1 MSLVRQQDG
10 EDKLSGKSV
19 PNTAKSHKTSSSQSR
34 NRSVTEVVDELIKIQ
49 EEETAV
55 IISYAQANALAEKA
69 MAEAEAEKAM
79 AEAEADKRLAQVQ
92 EEAKLKEIEVKKR
105 LLEGRLSLLSKGSS
119 RGSSKSSRRT
129 LDSLLQEPISTK
141 EGDVLCSPQDMQPKS
156 QSYTNNNQFESNRN
170 AVVNKGYLTNDEKS
184 VRKKMP
190 ATVLSTLPSF
200 SGNLDQW
207 PAWIAEYNRSTEL
220 NDYTDL
226 ENLQRL
232 QKSLSGKAKEMISA
246 LLIYPENV
254 KEIINLLEK
263 RFGRPE
269 IIIKNLI
276 ASVRSRPPTK
286 DYKPDTLVTFSDMVR
301 NLVVTVKSL
310 KQDHYLFNPQ
320 LMEELTDK
328 LSTNMKLNWGMH
340 VTSPQSQIKHPVGL
354 DTFSTWLSSMADA
367 ATVCAAPST
376 SSLPGNYKSATSGNS
391 NQKNYVLIQEE
402 SDKRPGKRMCLCC
415 KKKEHC
421 LEDCKQFLEY
431 DVNKRWD
438 TVKSCAKCRKRVAC
452 GVNGCTYSHHK
463 LLHCLTKKEGENT
476 KNPEPTEVQ
485 TEHVGYQEEAIA
497 RVLLRVLSV
506 TLVGRNGVQIDT
518 YALIDD
524 GSTVSIIEKDL
535 AEELGIEGPEKP
547 ISFSWTDGSVYT
559 EEQSQTLSVTVLGE
573 TGEELLLDNVRTLRE
588 LQLPTQSISMEKMK
602 RKWSHLQDIPE
613 EVFRRGRPRLLIGHE
628 HIHLT
633 VPLQVVIGPA
643 NAPIALKSKLG
654 WTINGPTGKST
665 YQTRVD
671 KEFVMFKSEISS
683 EMEELNSIVKRSF
696 DTDFFDCSDY
706 NCKKTEEEVRAETI
720 LENTCSQKEDG
731 CWQVGL
737 LWKKDNPHL
746 PESRSVA
753 WRRLNYVDEKMK
765 ENPKLS
771 EQYHKQILSYAEKDY
786 AEKLS
791 PEKANNRSEKTWY
804 LPHFSVINPRKPDK
818 FRFVFDAASKSHG
831 QSLNSYLLPGPN
843 LFNSLIGILFQF
855 RKHKIAFAADIEEM
869 FLRIKIIAKD
879 QDALRFLWRG
889 ENRNLEEWC
898 MTSMIFGA
906 VCSPTSAIYVMRK
919 NAEKYGKENQ
929 EALHAIQEQFYMD
942 DYLDSRETIDE
953 AETLVKDVVNICQKG
968 GFNLRNVISNSEEL
982 ISSLPKSN
990 GQAITRMK
998 KWD

>member
-1 MSLVRQQDG
+1 M
-10 EDKLSGKSV
+10 
-19 PNTAKSHKTSSSQSR
+19 
-34 NRSVTEVVDELIKIQ
+34 
-49 EEETAV
+49 
-55 IISYAQANALAEKA
+55 
-69 MAEAEAEKAM
+69 
-79 AEAEADKRLAQVQ
+79 
-92 EEAKLKEIEVKKR
+92 
-105 LLEGRLSLLSKGSS
+105 
-119 RGSSKSSRRT
+119 
-129 LDSLLQEPISTK
+129 
-141 EGDVLCSPQDMQPKS
+141 
-156 QSYTNNNQFESNRN
+156 
-170 AVVNKGYLTNDEKS
+170 
-184 VRKKMP
+184 
-190 ATVLSTLPSF
+190 
-200 SGNLDQW
+200 
-207 PAWIAEYNRSTEL
+207 
-220 NDYTDL
+220 
-226 ENLQRL
+226 
-232 QKSLSGKAKEMISA
+232 
-246 LLIYPENV
+246 
-254 KEIINLLEK
+254 
-263 RFGRPE
+263 
-269 IIIKNLI
+269 
-276 ASVRSRPPTK
+276 
-286 DYKPDTLVTFSDMVR
+286 PDTLVTFSDMVQ

-354 DTFSTWLSSMADA
+354 DTFSMWLSSMADA
-367 ATVCAAPST
+367 ATICAPST

-391 NQKNYVLIQEE
+391 NQRNYVFIQEE

-421 LEDCKQFLEY
+421 LENCKQFLEY

-438 TVKSCAKCRKRVAC
+438 TVKSCGVCFNCLKTKHRAAKCCKRVAC

-463 LLHCLTKKEGENT
+463 LLHCLTKKEDENT

-485 TEHVGYQEEAIA
+485 TEHVGYQEETIA

-506 TLVGRNGVQIDT
+506 TLVGRNGVKIDT
-518 YALIDD
+518 FALIDD

-547 ISFSWTDGSVYT
+547 VSFSWTDGSVYT
-559 EEQSQTLSVTVLGE
+559 EEQSQTISVTVLGE

-654 WTINGPTGKST
+654 WTINGPTGKNI

-696 DTDFFDCSDY
+696 NTDFFDCSDY
-706 NCKKTEEEVRAETI
+706 NCKKTEEEMREETI

-753 WRRLNYVDEKMK
+753 WRRLNYVDEKMND
-765 ENPKLS
+765 NPKLS

-791 PEKANNRSEKTWY
+791 PDKANNRSEKTWY

-818 FRFVFDAASKSHG
+818 FRFVFDAASKAHG
-831 QSLNSYLLPGPN
+831 QSLNSHLLPGPN

-869 FLRIKIIAKD
+869 FLRIKIIAED

-982 ISSLPKSN
+982 ISSLPKSKWSSN
-990 GQAITRMK
+990 YSNEELGLSAEDTERVLGLHWNFREDVLVFKVNFIKVKNEIVQLKESPTKRQVLQAVMSIYDPLGFITPITMKGKILVQNLWKLNIQWDEVIPAKLEKLWENWMKDVKKSEKLKTQRCYNLTSNCSLQLHIFCDACEKGFGSVAYFRVEKGDQVEATFVLVRFGKMITDENQTGGHFAKGIVEVVHPGRDGQVGGADVRTATGVWRRPVTKLVKLMT
-998 KWD
+998 